1 MARTA
6 ADRAVLTS
14 RRALSGRAAQRA
26 TDGDPG
32 VLASLVQLQRTAGN
46 AATVSVLRPLTG
58 VVPVQRRLAMTG
70 TGADVATTLNL
81 LTKASGLQLRRGRKA
96 MVSVDGTPGRARSP
110 SLAGQL
116 TSIIDDDK
124 RTAMVHVG
132 PATEQQQE
140 IGAFPDDAKKPIQ
153 HVFIDQVL
161 TLEKAVPGAG
171 AAKLAHEITENFV
184 AQPLIAAGGLGDFS
198 FDPSHAAAV
207 KVEDKVLAELQAE
220 AGGPQSGRRM
230 RDYIIDAPNDRGR
243 GPRRFIRAETHEND
257 FILYEAVP
265 GAAVGARRITRDA
278 GTTVRTRELV
288 GFGRRDIGLPTGADK
303 VLQEI
308 ADLLSADTTA
318 AVILQ
323 PISLAWST
331 MDAPLWPQL
340 VTEGIQ
346 QLMTTSDVVA
356 RYDGRFSHHPVT
368 KSGDYNGVQITVRR
382 PSTLAKP

>member
-1 MARTA
+1 
-6 ADRAVLTS
+6 
-14 RRALSGRAAQRA
+14 
-26 TDGDPG
+26 
-32 VLASLVQLQRTAGN
+32 
-46 AATVSVLRPLTG
+46 
-58 VVPVQRRLAMTG
+58 
-70 TGADVATTLNL
+70 
-81 LTKASGLQLRRGRKA
+81 
-96 MVSVDGTPGRARSP
+96 
-110 SLAGQL
+110 
-116 TSIIDDDK
+116 
-124 RTAMVHVG
+124 MVHVG
-132 PATEQQQE
+132 PTTEQQQE

-184 AQPLIAAGGLGDFS
+184 AQPLIAEGGLGDFS

-220 AGGPQSGRRM
+220 AGGAAVGAAHAGLHHRRCRTSG
-230 RDYIIDAPNDRGR
+230 AG
-243 GPRRFIRAETHEND
+243 GHGRFIRAETHEND
-257 FILYEAVP
+257 FVLYEAVP

-288 GFGRRDIGLPTGADK
+288 GFGRRDIGLPIGADK
-303 VLQEI
+303 VLREI

-368 KSGDYNGVQITVRR
+368 KPGDYNGVQITVRR
-382 PSTLAKP
+382 PSTLARP